1 MKKLTALV
9 LSLGAMI
16 NTTEILAQENY
27 DEEKHQYGLVS
38 EEPVIEHRAD
48 RVLIFP
54 QRMALNDDISVMDLL
69 MMFPEALSRNY
80 ENLDDRYVVRVEN
93 YNYEADIRI
102 FLSTLKAKYV
112 EKIQVCDN
120 PDVMK
125 GRKNLGGVIDINMVR
140 GALEKDVYIGGECNT
155 RGLKHAPIANVIYG
169 NGKTDVLL
177 TASLTDDS
185 RLGNYNATSRC
196 AAKINTAL
204 NENHNL
210 MYDIAAR
217 YGHSS
222 WDGFT
227 DSRFYGGQ
235 IQYDGIFN
243 EKGTMLTVSA
253 DVEYYDDGFVSQSSE
268 PLANSQRNKEVWQVY
283 IVELNTPIAEGL
295 DLCAGWEGDY
305 ANTNLNFKQQ
315 LALSNIERQDIAT
328 AFQLKD
334 LTNDFAV
341 KDRFETYN
349 NDAYLQLDYSK
360 GPWSFSV
367 GDRVMFFHY
376 GYKNDIND
384 TKEKNNP
391 AYNLAVASAI
401 LKPNYHHQIQGAY
414 YRRFVTPNSYDT
426 HNYLHFDTDGKSIT
440 TGNPN
445 LDYQPADVY
454 RVSYTYTCQKIWASI
469 IGRYIDTHD
478 IVIDTENTFKDIPVA
493 TWTNDKASCGITN
506 IDASLTFTQGALT
519 LVCGGSFYNKNYH
532 KENLSYG
539 YARLAPSLRLPGKWK
554 FEAQA
559 LWCSDKTLEK
569 ITTDSNFYGMLSA
582 QKTFGEHLSF
592 AAQWHD
598 IFCEDLSTVNFRL
611 LYYF

>member
-1 MKKLTALV
+1 
-9 LSLGAMI
+9 
-16 NTTEILAQENY
+16 
-27 DEEKHQYGLVS
+27 
-38 EEPVIEHRAD
+38 
-48 RVLIFP
+48 
-54 QRMALNDDISVMDLL
+54 
-69 MMFPEALSRNY
+69 
-80 ENLDDRYVVRVEN
+80 
-93 YNYEADIRI
+93 
-102 FLSTLKAKYV
+102 
-112 EKIQVCDN
+112 
-120 PDVMK
+120 
-125 GRKNLGGVIDINMVR
+125 
-140 GALEKDVYIGGECNT
+140 
-155 RGLKHAPIANVIYG
+155 
-169 NGKTDVLL
+169 
-177 TASLTDDS
+177 
-185 RLGNYNATSRC
+185 
-196 AAKINTAL
+196 
-204 NENHNL
+204 

-315 LALSNIERQDIAT
+315 LALNNIERQDIAT
-328 AFQLKD
+328 AFQLKN

-349 NDAYLQLDYSK
+349 NDAYLQFDYSK

-376 GYKNDIND
+376 GYKNDIN
-384 TKEKNNP
+384 
-391 AYNLAVASAI
+391 
-401 LKPNYHHQIQGAY
+401 
-414 YRRFVTPNSYDT
+414 DT

-454 RVSYTYTCQKIWASI
+454 RVSYTYTSQKIWASI

-519 LVCGGSFYNKNYH
+519 LVCGGSFYNKNYP